1 MNNNTIKLMIVV
13 AVVGFMTACNTK
25 SAYVNTSPK
34 KEIDS
39 VSYAIGIQMGENLK
53 QNGLDSTLNID
64 LVARG
69 IYEAMNGKKALF
81 GGDTLTGV
89 LMKHFNPQAYA
100 MMEENNAKSKKFF
113 EENAKKAGVKTTA
126 SGLQYEV
133 ISEGTGAKPKITDEV
148 TVDYAGTLLDGT
160 EFDSSI
166 KRGKPASFPL
176 NGVIPGWSEGLQ
188 LMTVGSKYKFYIPG
202 KLAYG
207 AQGQQ
212 QAGIG
217 PNETLIFDVELKSID
232 APKPQEGGAGDQA
245 AMQKMIQEAMAK
257 QAAGGK

>member
-1 MNNNTIKLMIVV
+1 MNNTIKLMIVAAV
-13 AVVGFMTACNTK
+13 AFMTACNSK
-25 SAYVNTSPK
+25 SAYVNTAPK
-34 KEIDS
+34 KEMDS
-39 VSYAIGIQMGENLK
+39 VSYAIGLQMGENLK

-64 LVARG
+64 LLARG
-69 IYEAMNGKKALF
+69 IYEVMNSKKALF

-100 MMEENNAKSKKFF
+100 MMKANDEKSKKFF
-113 EENAKKAGVKTTA
+113 EDNAKKPGVKTTA

-133 ISEGTGAKPKITDEV
+133 ISEGSGVKPKASDEV
-148 TVDYAGTLLDGT
+148 TVDYVGTLLDGT

-176 NGVIPGWSEGLQ
+176 NGVIPGWTEGLQ
-188 LMTVGSKYKFYIPG
+188 LMSVGAKYKFYIPG

-232 APKPQEGGAGDQA
+232 EPKPQEGGDQA

>member
-1 MNNNTIKLMIVV
+1 MNNTIKLMIVAAV
-13 AVVGFMTACNTK
+13 AFMTACNSK
-25 SAYVNTSPK
+25 SAYVNTAPK
-34 KEIDS
+34 KEMDS
-39 VSYAIGIQMGENLK
+39 VSYAIGLQMGENLK

-64 LVARG
+64 LLARG
-69 IYEAMNGKKALF
+69 IYEVMNSKKALF

-100 MMEENNAKSKKFF
+100 MMKANDEKSKKFF
-113 EENAKKAGVKTTA
+113 EDNAKKPGVKTTA

-133 ISEGTGAKPKITDEV
+133 IAEGSGAKPKASDEV
-148 TVDYAGTLLDGT
+148 TVDYVGALLDGT

-176 NGVIPGWSEGLQ
+176 NGVIPGWTEGLQ
-188 LMTVGSKYKFYIPG
+188 LMSVGAKYKFYIPG

-232 APKPQEGGAGDQA
+232 APKPQEGGGDQA

>member
-1 MNNNTIKLMIVV
+1 MNNTIKLMIVAAV
-13 AVVGFMTACNTK
+13 AFMTACNSK
-25 SAYVNTSPK
+25 SAYVNTAPK
-34 KEIDS
+34 KEMDS
-39 VSYAIGIQMGENLK
+39 VSYAIGLQMGENLK

-64 LVARG
+64 LLARG
-69 IYEAMNGKKALF
+69 IYEVMNGKKALF

-100 MMEENNAKSKKFF
+100 MMKANDEKSKKFF
-113 EENAKKAGVKTTA
+113 EDNAKKPGVKTTA
-126 SGLQYEV
+126 TGLQYEV
-133 ISEGTGAKPKITDEV
+133 ISEGSGAKPKASDEV
-148 TVDYAGTLLDGT
+148 TVDYVGTLLDGT

-176 NGVIPGWSEGLQ
+176 NGVIPGWTEGLQ
-188 LMTVGSKYKFYIPG
+188 LMSVGAKYKFYIPG

-232 APKPQEGGAGDQA
+232 APKPQEGGDQA

>member
-1 MNNNTIKLMIVV
+1 MNKHTFTLIIVS
-13 AVVGFMTACNTK
+13 VVTLMTACKPKNGFVDVT
-25 SAYVNTSPK
+25 PK
-34 KEIDS
+34 KEMDS

-53 QNGLDSTLNID
+53 QNGLDSTLNIEA
-64 LVARG
+64 LARG
-69 IYEAMNGKKALF
+69 IYEALNGKKALF

-100 MMEENNAKSKKFF
+100 MMQENETKGKKFF
-113 EENAKKAGVKTTA
+113 EENAKRPGVKTTA

-133 ISEGTGAKPKITDEV
+133 VSEGTGAKPTLSDVVK
-148 TVDYAGTLLDGT
+148 VDYTGTLIDGT
-160 EFDSSI
+160 IFDSSI
-166 KRGKPASFPL
+166 KRGEPATFPL

-188 LMTVGSKYKFYIPG
+188 LMTVGSKYKLYIPG

-217 PNETLIFDVELKSID
+217 PNETLVFEVELKSIE
-232 APKPQEGGAGDQA
+232 KQQPQQGGGDQA
-245 AMQKMIQEAMAK
+245 AMQKMIEEAMKK
-257 QAAGGK
+257 QAQGK

>member
-1 MNNNTIKLMIVV
+1 MNNTIKLMIVAAV
-13 AVVGFMTACNTK
+13 AFMTACNSK
-25 SAYVNTSPK
+25 SAYVNTAPK
-34 KEIDS
+34 KEMDS
-39 VSYAIGIQMGENLK
+39 VSYAIGLQMGENLK

-64 LVARG
+64 LLARG
-69 IYEAMNGKKALF
+69 IYEVMNSKKALF

-100 MMEENNAKSKKFF
+100 MMKANDEKSKKFF
-113 EENAKKAGVKTTA
+113 EDNAKKPGVKTTA

-133 ISEGTGAKPKITDEV
+133 ISEGSGVKPKASDEV
-148 TVDYAGTLLDGT
+148 TVDYVGTLLDGT

-176 NGVIPGWSEGLQ
+176 NGVIPGWTEGLQ
-188 LMTVGSKYKFYIPG
+188 LMSVGAKYKFYIPG

-232 APKPQEGGAGDQA
+232 APKPQEGGDQA

>member
-1 MNNNTIKLMIVV
+1 MNNTIKLTTVV
-13 AVVGFMTACNTK
+13 AVIALMTACNTK
-25 SAYVNTSPK
+25 SAYVNSSPK

-39 VSYAIGIQMGENLK
+39 VSYAIGLQVGENLK
-53 QNGLDSTLNID
+53 QNGLDSTLSID
-64 LVARG
+64 LLARG
-69 IYEAMNGKKALF
+69 IYEALNGKKALF
-81 GGDTLTGV
+81 GGDTLSGV
-89 LMKHFNPQAYA
+89 LMKHFNPEAFA
-100 MMEENNAKSKKFF
+100 KMKENDEKSKKFF
-113 EENAKKAGVKTTA
+113 EENAKKAGVKTTE

-148 TVDYAGTLLDGT
+148 TVDYTGTLLDGT

-188 LMTVGSKYKFYIPG
+188 LMSVGSKYKFYIPG

-217 PNETLIFDVELKSID
+217 PNETLVFDVELKSVD
-232 APKPQEGGAGDQA
+232 EPKAQEGGGDQA

>member
-1 MNNNTIKLMIVV
+1 MNKHTFKLMMIAVV
-13 AVVGFMTACNTK
+13 ALMSACK
-25 SAYVNTSPK
+25 SKNSFVSSAPK

-53 QNGLDSTLNID
+53 QNGLDSTLNIEV
-64 LVARG
+64 LARG
-69 IYEAMNGKKALF
+69 IYEALNNKKLLF
-81 GGDTLTGV
+81 GGDTINTV

-100 MMEENNAKSKKFF
+100 MMQENESKGKKFF

-133 ISEGTGAKPKITDEV
+133 ITEGTGSKPTLSDVVK
-148 TVDYAGTLLDGT
+148 VDYTGTLLDGT
-160 EFDSSI
+160 VFDSSI
-166 KRGKPASFPL
+166 KRGEPATFPL

-188 LMTVGSKYKFYIPG
+188 LMTVGSKYKLYIPG

-217 PNETLIFDVELKSID
+217 PNETLVFEVELKSIE
-232 APKPQEGGAGDQA
+232 AQKPQQGGDQA
-245 AMQKMIQEAMAK
+245 AMQKMIEEAMKK
-257 QAAGGK
+257 QAQGK

>member
-1 MNNNTIKLMIVV
+1 MNNTFKLMIV
-13 AVVGFMTACNTK
+13 AVVAFMTACNSK
-25 SAYVNTSPK
+25 SAYVNSTPK

-39 VSYAIGIQMGENLK
+39 VSYAVGLQIGQSMLQG
-53 QNGLDSTLNID
+53 GLDSTTNID
-64 LVARG
+64 LVAKA
-69 IYEAMNGKKALF
+69 IYDVLNNKKPLF
-81 GGDTLTGV
+81 GGDTLTSV
-89 LMKHFNPQAYA
+89 IMKHFNPQAYT
-100 MMEENNAKSKKFF
+100 MMKDNETKGKKFF
-113 EENAKKAGVKTTA
+113 EENAKKPGVKTTA

-133 ISEGTGAKPKITDEV
+133 ITEGTGPKPKASDEV
-148 TVDYAGTLLDGT
+148 TVDYIGSLLDGT

-176 NGVIPGWSEGLQ
+176 NGVIPGWTEGLQ
-188 LMTVGSKYKFYIPG
+188 LMSVGSKYKLYIPG

-217 PNETLIFDVELKSID
+217 PNETLVFDVELKSID
-232 APKPQEGGAGDQA
+232 APKEGEGGDQA

-257 QAAGGK
+257 QAAGQK

>member
-1 MNNNTIKLMIVV
+1 MNNTLKLTIVMAAV
-13 AVVGFMTACNTK
+13 AFMTACNQK
-25 SAYVNTSPK
+25 NAYVKSSPK
-34 KEIDS
+34 KEMDS
-39 VSYAIGIQMGENLK
+39 VSYAIGLQMGENLK

-64 LVARG
+64 LLARG
-69 IYEAMNGKKALF
+69 IYEVMNGKKALF

-100 MMEENNAKSKKFF
+100 MMKANEDKSNKFF
-113 EENAKKAGVKTTA
+113 ADNAKKAGVKTTA

-133 ISEGTGAKPKITDEV
+133 ITEGTGPKPKASDEV
-148 TVDYAGTLLDGT
+148 TVDYVGTLLDGT

-176 NGVIPGWSEGLQ
+176 NGVIPGWTEGLQ
-188 LMTVGSKYKFYIPG
+188 LMSVGSKYKFYIPG

-217 PNETLIFDVELKSID
+217 PNETLVFEVELKSID
-232 APKPQEGGAGDQA
+232 APKAQEGGGQDNA
-245 AMQKMIQEAMAK
+245 ALQKMIQEAMAK
-257 QAAGGK
+257 QAAEGK

>member
-1 MNNNTIKLMIVV
+1 MNKHTFKLIIVSV
-13 AVVGFMTACNTK
+13 ITLMTACK
-25 SAYVNTSPK
+25 PK
-34 KEIDS
+34 NGFVAATPHKEIDS

-53 QNGLDSTLNID
+53 QNGLDSTLNLD
-64 LVARG
+64 LLARG
-69 IYEAMNGKKALF
+69 IFEALNNKKMLF

-100 MMEENNAKSKKFF
+100 MMKENEAKGKKFF
-113 EENAKKAGVKTTA
+113 EENAKKPGVKTTA

-133 ISEGTGAKPKITDEV
+133 ISEGTGPKPKITDEV
-148 TVDYAGTLLDGT
+148 TVDYTGTLLDGT
-160 EFDSSI
+160 VFDSSI

-188 LMTVGSKYKFYIPG
+188 LMTVGSKYKLYIPG

-207 AQGQQ
+207 VQGQQ

-217 PNETLIFDVELKSID
+217 PNETLVFEVELKSID
-232 APKPQEGGAGDQA
+232 APKQGGDNA
-245 AMQKMIQEAMAK
+245 AMQKMIQEAIAK
-257 QAAGGK
+257 QQAQGK

>member
-1 MNNNTIKLMIVV
+1 MNNTIKLMIVAAV
-13 AVVGFMTACNTK
+13 AFMTACNSK
-25 SAYVNTSPK
+25 SAYVNTAPK
-34 KEIDS
+34 KEMDS
-39 VSYAIGIQMGENLK
+39 VSYAIGLQMGENLK

-64 LVARG
+64 LLARG
-69 IYEAMNGKKALF
+69 IYEVMNSKKALF

-100 MMEENNAKSKKFF
+100 MMKANDEKSKKFF
-113 EENAKKAGVKTTA
+113 EDNAKKPGVKTTA

-133 ISEGTGAKPKITDEV
+133 ISEGSGAKPKASDEV
-148 TVDYAGTLLDGT
+148 TVDYVGTLLDGT

-176 NGVIPGWSEGLQ
+176 NGVIPGWTEGLQ
-188 LMTVGSKYKFYIPG
+188 LMSVGAKYKFYIPG

-232 APKPQEGGAGDQA
+232 EPKPQEGGDQA

>member
-1 MNNNTIKLMIVV
+1 MNKNTFNLIIISVIAL
-13 AVVGFMTACNTK
+13 TSACK
-25 SAYVNTSPK
+25 SKSSFLGSTPK
-34 KEIDS
+34 KEMDS

-53 QNGLDSTLNID
+53 QNGLDSTLNVD

-69 IYEAMNGKKALF
+69 IYEVLNNKKALF

-89 LMKHFNPQAYA
+89 IMKHFNPQAYT
-100 MMEENNAKSKKFF
+100 MMQENETKSKKFF
-113 EENAKKAGVKTTA
+113 EENAKKPGVKTTA

-133 ISEGTGAKPKITDEV
+133 ISEGTGPKPTLTDV
-148 TVDYAGTLLDGT
+148 VKVDYIGTLLDGT

-166 KRGKPASFPL
+166 KRGEPATFPL

-188 LMTVGSKYKFYIPG
+188 LMTVGSKYKLYIPG

-217 PNETLIFDVELKSID
+217 PNETLVFEVELKSIE
-232 APKPQEGGAGDQA
+232 KPQPQQGGGDQA
-245 AMQKMIQEAMAK
+245 AMQKMIEEAMKK
-257 QAAGGK
+257 QAQGK

>member
-1 MNNNTIKLMIVV
+1 MNNTIKLMIVAAV
-13 AVVGFMTACNTK
+13 AFMTACNSK
-25 SAYVNTSPK
+25 SAYVNTAPK
-34 KEIDS
+34 KEMDS
-39 VSYAIGIQMGENLK
+39 VSYAIGLQMGENLK

-64 LVARG
+64 LLARG
-69 IYEAMNGKKALF
+69 IYEVMNSKKALF

-100 MMEENNAKSKKFF
+100 MMKANDDKSKKFF
-113 EENAKKAGVKTTA
+113 EDNAKKPGVKTTA

-133 ISEGTGAKPKITDEV
+133 ISEGSGAKPKASDEV
-148 TVDYAGTLLDGT
+148 TVDYVGTLLDGT

-176 NGVIPGWSEGLQ
+176 NGVIPGWTEGLQ
-188 LMTVGSKYKFYIPG
+188 LMSVGAKYKFYIPG

-232 APKPQEGGAGDQA
+232 EPKPQEGGDQA